1 MADDNRTTYLPG
13 ITLRSVAASV
23 LCLLVAGMYVQIAE
37 VILSDG
43 NAMAEQALPVPA
55 MVIFIGI
62 TLLSGLL
69 YALARFRLLT
79 KPELL
84 CVLMAMLI
92 AGPMMTQ
99 GMWHRLVGLLTAPPK
114 SGSFQFI
121 DAYNDKLWPHGPNLV
136 PQGLDQAK
144 EADLKVTGNPPAWQE
159 IEYETGRKAT
169 LPVLTNKAKGEVSSV
184 TLTIPLQRE
193 GKPNL
198 IPGDPYLISFL
209 AKPDNLAPDAF
220 VFCRVHD
227 DGAEKFAEVINSKEK
242 SKVTFLHQQGFLR
255 LGVYATVVGVE
266 AKSAV
271 QMEIGLG
278 GVGSLALYDPK
289 LFSVAAMEQMYTG
302 RRLIKQ
308 SEYDKLPEAVRAGLV
323 PQPDNMISPAGLWF
337 LVTGYIPL
345 KPWLTPALAWSALI
359 FLILLATLALNVIMR
374 KQWAENERYPFP
386 LFQIPYALI
395 GHEDENPRA
404 ALAEIWKNPY
414 LWIGFGLSL
423 AWCLVKGWHFYNGN
437 IPALDPQIGLKQYI
451 TDPRWGAMWEITFT
465 VKALFVSLAMF
476 MELNILLSL
485 VVGFFIYR
493 SLFWIGEFTNLKTYT
508 GYPFR
513 YEQAIGG
520 FLAYAGV
527 VVFFTRKY
535 LWRVC
540 KQAFGRENA
549 ASGKV
554 ETFSYRTAIILL
566 LACFLL
572 AAMWAAWLGVS
583 RWVILLYFAFLVLI
597 GFVSSK
603 LRAEGGLVY
612 GYFTPYNA
620 MLLLTLLGGMTVFG
634 ASGMMVCLIASG
646 FITVSVFFLIP
657 GAQLELMEFGRR
669 YKMVPRHVL
678 YACLLGILGGLFI
691 GGWVFLS
698 NAYALGGDN
707 LKYQWAFDQNWF
719 FGAYRSQLSAASSA
733 FLRASEGV
741 QLPQA
746 APPSTWGY
754 VYGALFT
761 AIVAVLRQLFA
772 GFWFHPIG
780 VILGSSYYLSDSVWG
795 SALVAWIIRSVV
807 LRLGGA
813 ATVKHR
819 LLPFFVG
826 FFLAAVL
833 SVLIWDLY
841 AWHLQSMGI
850 ERLYSGM
857 P

>member
-1 MADDNRTTYLPG
+1 MADDNRTNYLPG
-13 ITLRSVAASV
+13 ITLRSIAASV
-23 LCLLVAGMYVQIAE
+23 LCLLVSGMYVQIATI
-37 VILSDG
+37 ILGDA
-43 NAMAEQALPVPA
+43 NAMAEHALPVPA
-55 MVIFIGI
+55 TLVFVGI
-62 TLLSGLL
+62 SLLGGLIYSL
-69 YALARFRLLT
+69 TRYRLLT

-99 GMWHRLVGLLTAPPK
+99 GMWHRLVGLLAAPPK

-136 PQGLDQAK
+136 PDGLSEAK
-144 EADLKVTGNPPAWQE
+144 RAELKTTGNPPEWQE
-159 IEYETGRKAT
+159 IEYETGRTAK
-169 LPVLTNKAKGEVSSV
+169 LPVLTNRAKGEVSSV
-184 TLTIPLQRE
+184 IMSIPLKKD
-193 GKPNL
+193 GKTHL
-198 IPGDPYLISFL
+198 APGEPYLVSFL
-209 AKPDNLAPDAF
+209 AKPEDLAPDAF
-220 VFCRVHD
+220 FFCRLHD
-227 DGAEKFAEVINSKEK
+227 DEGEKFTEVINSKEK
-242 SKVTFLHQQGFLR
+242 SKVTFLHQKGFLR
-255 LGVYATVVGVE
+255 VGVYGTVVGLE
-266 AKSAV
+266 AKESV
-271 QMEIGLG
+271 QMELGLS
-278 GVGSLALYDPK
+278 GVGKLALYDPK
-289 LFSVAAMEQMYTG
+289 LFSVAAMEQIYSG

-308 SEYDKLPEAVRAGLV
+308 SEYDKLPEVERAGLV
-323 PQPDNMISPAGLWF
+323 PQPDNMISPRGLWF
-337 LVTGYIPL
+337 LITGYIPL
-345 KPWLTPALAWSALI
+345 RPWLTPAIAWSALV

-395 GHEDENPRA
+395 GTEDESPRA
-404 ALAEIWKNPY
+404 AFAAVWKNPY
-414 LWIGFGLSL
+414 LWVGFAISL
-423 AWCLVKGWHFYNGN
+423 AWTMIKGWHFYNNN
-437 IPALDPQIGLKQYI
+437 IPALNPEIGLKQYI
-451 TDPRWGAMWEITFT
+451 TDPRWGQMWEISFS
-465 VKALFVSLAMF
+465 VKAVYLALAMF
-476 MELNILLSL
+476 MELNVLLSL

-520 FLAYAGV
+520 FIAYAAV

-535 LWRVC
+535 LWRVL
-540 KQAFGRENA
+540 KQAFSRENA
-549 ASGKV
+549 ESARV
-554 ETFSYRTAIILL
+554 ETMSYRAAIILL
-566 LACFLL
+566 LACFLGV
-572 AAMWAAWLGVS
+572 AMWAAWLGVS

-603 LRAEGGLVY
+603 LRAEAGFVF

-620 MLLLTLLGGMTVFG
+620 MLLLTLLGGMAVFG
-634 ASGMMVCLIASG
+634 ANGIMVCLIASG
-646 FITVSVFFLIP
+646 FITVTVFFLIP

-678 YACLLGILGGLFI
+678 YACIIGILGGLFV

-698 NAYALGGDN
+698 NSYAWGGDN
-707 LKYQWAFDQNWF
+707 IKTQWSYDQNWF
-719 FGAYRSQLSAASSA
+719 FGSYRSQLSAATSE
-733 FLRASEGV
+733 FLRASEGI
-741 QLPQA
+741 QLPKA
-746 APPSTWGY
+746 MAPSTWGY
-754 VYGALFT
+754 AFGAVL
-761 AIVAVLRQLFA
+761 AIIVAMLRQLSA

-780 VILGSSYYLSDSVWG
+780 VILGSSYYVEGVWG
-795 SALVAWIIRSVV
+795 SVLVAWIIRSVV

-813 ATVKHR
+813 ATVKNK

-841 AWHLQSMGI
+841 AWHLQSLGV